1 MDAADR
7 MKLLTV
13 PASAAAALDS
23 FDQPIR
29 HWFTK
34 TFGEP
39 TLPQRF
45 GWPAILRGENLLLGA
60 PTGTGK
66 TLAAFLPILGDLWR
80 SPGNDIQCLYI
91 APLKA
96 LCRDAY
102 KNLRRHCRDI
112 GGEAACFAR
121 GRDSSRHT
129 PCAVRRR
136 RDTECAYYFVVAR
149 GQVEGDARLHR
160 LRIGLRTGD
169 TSPRER
175 RHLRERPPHILLT
188 TPESLAIML
197 THAPTCE
204 LFRNLRWVVVDELHA
219 LAQNKRG
226 ADLAL
231 SLERIDALVGQT
243 FLSAEAGKNA
253 CPTSKTPQRIGLSA
267 TCAPV
272 ETAARFLVGVGRPC
286 TIAQVNDTAPVEIAI
301 EPLPECGGG
310 FMARLIARLHREF
323 RRNRTT
329 LLFTNLR
336 SLAEQLTWAL
346 KRRYPKLKRKIAVHH
361 SSLAVGRRRRVERR
375 LKEGKLRV
383 VVTSTSLELGI
394 DIGSVDAVVF
404 VHPPGGVTRMLQ
416 RLGRSGHR
424 PGQPRR
430 GLFLTNHA
438 ADLLEAAVTAASA
451 RSMQIEPLRIPEQP
465 LDVLCQHLAGMAMT
479 GWHDPDDVYA
489 LARAAYPF
497 RNLTPD
503 DLQKCLEYLS
513 GRHADGNNWLPPR
526 LRWHEGKFSIVNV
539 RATWLLR
546 RNLGTIVDEEPCPIR
561 LLHTDKKVVGTL
573 RVPLPADG
581 TRSVP
586 ATLCVGSLDEAYA
599 DGLQPGD
606 RFVLDG
612 RCFEYR
618 RRENG
623 EILVEEATSWPLV
636 PHWSGFNWHVGR
648 ELAGRLFA
656 FRQRAA
662 EALRDGPQALAHL
675 LWRDYRLR
683 KAARAEIIRHFLM
696 QEAVSEIPDSRT
708 LLVECLG
715 QDGGSEY
722 FFHTPLHRPGND
734 ALARLLA
741 WRLAKQRGL
750 QAEVVVADLGF
761 MIALATRTPI
771 TPEAWRHL
779 LATDNAEADWA
790 EALGDCPSL
799 RRRFGRAALTGL
811 MVLRQPLGGRRK
823 VGGRSWAERR
833 LFDQV
838 RWADPEF
845 VLLQQARRELLAEA
859 CDTAA
864 ALQYMEEVPRRH
876 VRCRWLSEVS
886 PFAEGWTQP
895 AALSDE
901 NVHGRGSDNVLA
913 HVQAQLLRSNAG

>member
-1 MDAADR
+1 MAMDAADR
-7 MKLLTV
+7 MKLLMA
-13 PASAAAALDS
+13 PASAAAALNS
-23 FDQPIR
+23 LGQPIR
-29 HWFTK
+29 AWFTK

-45 GWPAILRGENLLLGA
+45 GWPAIQRGENLLLCA

-66 TLAAFLPILGDLWR
+66 TLAAFLPILGALLKDAR
-80 SPGNDIQCLYI
+80 NDIQCLYI

-102 KNLRRHCRDI
+102 KNLRRHGRDI
-112 GGEAACFAR
+112 VGEAACFAR
-121 GRDSSRHT
+121 GQ
-129 PCAVRRR
+129 
-136 RDTECAYYFVVAR
+136 E
-149 GQVEGDARLHR
+149 EGDARLHR

-169 TSPRER
+169 TSARER
-175 RHLRERPPHILLT
+175 RRLRERPPHILLT
-188 TPESLAIML
+188 TPESLAVML
-197 THAPTCE
+197 THGATCE
-204 LFRNLRWVVVDELHA
+204 LFRKLRWIVVDELHA

-272 ETAARFLVGVGRPC
+272 KTAARFLVGIGRSC
-286 TIAQVNDTAPVEIAI
+286 TIAQVHDTAPVEIAI
-301 EPLPECGGG
+301 EPLPEGGG

-336 SLAEQLTWAL
+336 SIAEQLTWAL

-375 LKEGKLRV
+375 LKQGKLRV

-394 DIGSVDAVVF
+394 DIGSVDGVVF

-438 ADLLEAAVTAASA
+438 ADLLEATVTAAAA
-451 RSMQIEPLRIPEQP
+451 RSRQIEPLRIPEQP

-479 GWHDPDDVYA
+479 GCLDPDDVHA
-489 LARAAYPF
+489 MVRGAYPF
-497 RNLTPD
+497 RNLPWD
-503 DLQKCLEYLS
+503 DLEKCLEYLS
-513 GRHADGNNWLPPR
+513 GRHADGRSWLPPR
-526 LRWHEGKFSIVNV
+526 LRWHEGKFSIVNE

-561 LLHTDKKVVGTL
+561 LFHTDKKVVGTL

-586 ATLCVGSLDEAYA
+586 TTLCVGSLDEAYA

-623 EILVEEATSWPLV
+623 EILVEEASSWPLV
-636 PHWSGFNWHVGR
+636 PHWTGFNWNVGR

-662 EALRDGPQALAHL
+662 EALRDGPQALARL
-675 LWRDYRLR
+675 LWRDYGLR
-683 KAARAEIIRHFLM
+683 KAARAEIVRHFLM
-696 QEAVSEIPDSRT
+696 QEAVSEIPDSDT

-715 QDGGSEY
+715 QDCGSEY
-722 FFHTPLHRPGND
+722 FFHTPLHRSGND

-741 WRLAKQRGL
+741 WRLAMQRSQ
-750 QAEVVVADLGF
+750 QADVVVADLGF
-761 MIALATRTPI
+761 MIALAPRAPI
-771 TPEAWRHL
+771 LPDAWRRL
-779 LATDNAEADWA
+779 LATDNAEADWN

-838 RWADPEF
+838 RRADPGF
-845 VLLQQARRELLAEA
+845 VLLQQAERELFAEA
-859 CDTAA
+859 CDTIA
-864 ALQYMEEVPRRH
+864 ALQYMEELPRRH

-886 PFAEGWTQP
+886 PFAESWTQP
-895 AALSDE
+895 AALADE
-901 NVHGRGSDNVLA
+901 STHGRGSDKVL
-913 HVQAQLLRSNAG
+913 VRLQEQLLRSNAG